1 MLAVAD
7 EPARV
12 ESAGMYVP
20 DSRKD
25 LILLMRRREDAEGER
40 RMIGSGRRP
49 GFLSREA
56 REVVVVVE
64 GAVLV
69 WEDFLRSLKNVSEY
83 LRT

>member
-7 EPARV
+7 EPARL
-12 ESAGMYVP
+12 ESGGMYVP

-25 LILLMRRREDAEGER
+25 LMLLMRKREDAEGER
-40 RMIGSGRRP
+40 RIIGSGRRP

-56 REVVVVVE
+56 REVVVDVE
-64 GAVLV
+64 GAVLGFV
-69 WEDFLRSLKNVSEY
+69 DFLRSLKNVSEY